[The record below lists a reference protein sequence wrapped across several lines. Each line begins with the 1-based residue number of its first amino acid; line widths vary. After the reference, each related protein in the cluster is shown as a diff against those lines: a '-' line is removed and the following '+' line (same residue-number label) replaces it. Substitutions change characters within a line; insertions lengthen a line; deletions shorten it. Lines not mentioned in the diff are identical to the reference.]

1 MTNLNIAVLVSKSEY
16 NIKGIDISIECGVL
30 PAKIEI
36 VLSNKKCKS
45 IDYCKSKKLKYS
57 LCPWDEKK
65 QSREQYDNSLLRI
78 LNNYKIDV
86 VILSE
91 WDHSFTS
98 IFAKHYK
105 KIIKINK
112 VHSPKLNLVNQPKHI
127 FNALVNNR
135 IKSVVASLE
144 LINTDPGGRKI
155 INELA
160 IPYKKTLTEE
170 DFNILVDKYENCC
183 LISGLI
189 NYINKLNKENEQD
202 VFNNENIVQTSAFKT
217 MRHIGFNMMLIQYTD
232 GETVYNLKRCSI
244 KNKGKF
250 NSLVNQWWF
259 NKSKHIIN
267 NHYVWNDGKFMVV
280 KKTRP
285 FRFIFEVHGFLANTL
300 NTKLFDMYTSGE
312 IKIADT
318 DDDKKIYSKLDTP
331 MINIV
336 DKISNKGVSVE
347 DVLKNSEL
355 SNKTINNIINICHK
369 LYNLAYSMKD
379 KLGLTLAC
387 SQYEFGLDSD
397 NNIILIDDIH
407 SYNNCVYWVNQDL
420 PYDEKDP
427 SIYNMNVI
435 YNWLISHCSDI
446 EKDIPCIPAG
456 IISESTESYH
466 NYILRLYNLDDKT
479 KSPGLNVSIRSDS
492 WTWTTAKNIYLNYN
506 HTNMVCLVTDNKDD
520 STIKK
525 SIMMF
530 KEANIYTNV
539 FEVSPYK
546 DIIKLIGHI
555 KQHDSYLK
563 KMVWVSLSS
572 DITPLCG
579 IISANSRHPVIN
591 CPISMDNRFSLQSLL
606 STIQQYKD
614 SPVLTILDYNNLP
627 GACSSIFTS

>member
-16 NIKGIDISIECGVL
+16 NIRGIDVSIESGVL

-45 IDYCKSKKLKYS
+45 IDYCKSKKIKFS
-57 LCPWDEKK
+57 LCCWDEKK

-78 LNNYKIDV
+78 LNNYKIDI

-112 VHSPKLNLVNQPKHI
+112 IYSPKLNLANQPKHI

-135 IKSVVASLE
+135 ITSVVSSLE
-144 LINTDPGGRKI
+144 LISTESGNRNI
-155 INELA
+155 INELV
-160 IPYKKTLTEE
+160 IPYKKSLTEK

-189 NYINKLNKENEQD
+189 NYIDRLNKENETTL
-202 VFNNENIVQTSAFKT
+202 FNNENIVQTSAFKT
-217 MRHIGFNMMLIQYTD
+217 MRHVGFNMILIQYTD

-250 NSLVNQWWF
+250 TSLVNQWWF
-259 NKSKHIIN
+259 NKSKHIVN

-300 NTKLFDMYTSGE
+300 NTKLLDMYTSGE
-312 IKIADT
+312 MKLDEAGN
-318 DDDKKIYSKLDTP
+318 DKKKYSKLNSP
-331 MINIV
+331 MINII

-347 DVLKNSEL
+347 EVLKNSEL
-355 SNKTINNIINICHK
+355 NNKTINNLINICK
-369 LYNLAYSMKD
+369 NLYNLAYSMKD
-379 KLGLTLAC
+379 QLGLTLAC

-427 SIYNMNVI
+427 NIYNMNVI
-435 YNWLISHCSDI
+435 YNWLISNCSDM
-446 EKDIPCIPAG
+446 EKDIPGIPAG
-456 IISESTESYH
+456 IINESTESYH
-466 NYILRLYNLDDKT
+466 NYILRLYNLDDRT

-492 WTWTTAKNIYLNYN
+492 WSWNTAKNIYFNYN
-506 HTNMVCLVTDNKDD
+506 HTNMVCLVANNKDD
-520 STIKK
+520 TIVKK
-525 SIMMF
+525 SIKMF
-530 KEANIYTNV
+530 KDADIYTNV

-555 KQHDSYLK
+555 KQHDSYSK
-563 KMVWVSLSS
+563 KMIWVSLSS
-572 DITPLCG
+572 DINPLCG

-591 CPISMDNRFSLQSLL
+591 CPISIDNRFSLQCLL

-614 SPVLTILDYNNLP
+614 SPVLTIIDYNNLP
-627 GACSSIFTS
+627 GACSSIFSN